1 MEKDRTSKII
11 AMVALVV
18 AIVGLSLGFAAFSK
32 QLTITPGASVSAS
45 AEDSFSVKFSTVN
58 TGQTEGDVKGTP
70 GGEDGATAEDATLA
84 QTTISG
90 LKAKFTKANQ
100 TVTYKFYVHN
110 DGEMDAYLTGINFS
124 NPNPTCAATSAQ
136 DTNTELVEAACSHL
150 KVSVKI
156 DTETYSNSNAAIK
169 GKTLSKDSYKEV
181 TVEIKNDETAT
192 PVDGEFTADF
202 GSITLTYKS
211 KDNA

>member
-11 AMVALVV
+11 AIVALIV
-18 AIVGLSLGFAAFSK
+18 AVVGLSLGFAAFSK

-45 AEDSFSVKFSTVN
+45 SDDSFSVKFSN
-58 TGQTEGDVKGTP
+58 SNESQTEGEVEATGD
-70 GGEDGATAEDATLA
+70 ESGATGDAATLA

-110 DGEMDAYLTGINFS
+110 DGAMDAYLTGVEFS
-124 NPNPTCAATSAQ
+124 KPNPTCEATSSA
-136 DTNTELVEAACSHL
+136 DTNAELVTAACSHL
-150 KVSVKI
+150 KVSVKV

-202 GSITLTYKS
+202 GSITLKYES